1 MKTLYIVRHAKSS
14 WDHPDL
20 ADFDRPL
27 AERGENDAPRM
38 GAKLKEYKQF
48 PDLVVTS
55 PAVRALTTAKIICE
69 AIGFP
74 VESIIT
80 NRKVYHADPEAL
92 LEIIRNI
99 PDGKNCVMLVGHNPG
114 LMYFVNNLVDQEIE
128 NLPTCA
134 IIRVELKITH
144 WVDTRWGCGK
154 MISFDTPK
162 SLKA

>member
-1 MKTLYIVRHAKSS
+1 MKTLYVVRHAKSS

-27 AERGENDAPRM
+27 ADRGENDAPRM
-38 GAKLKEYKQF
+38 GGRLKEYKQF

-55 PAVRALTTAKIICE
+55 SAVRALNTAKIISK

-80 NRKVYHADPEAL
+80 NRKIYHADSETL
-92 LEIIRNI
+92 LEIVRKF
-99 PDGKNCVMLVGHNPG
+99 PDEKECVMLVGHNPG
-114 LMYFVNNLVDQEIE
+114 LTYFVNKLIDQDIE
-128 NLPTCA
+128 NIPTCG
-134 IIRVELKITH
+134 IIRAELKITR
-144 WVDTRWGCGK
+144 WGSFKWGCGK

-162 SLKA
+162 SLGT